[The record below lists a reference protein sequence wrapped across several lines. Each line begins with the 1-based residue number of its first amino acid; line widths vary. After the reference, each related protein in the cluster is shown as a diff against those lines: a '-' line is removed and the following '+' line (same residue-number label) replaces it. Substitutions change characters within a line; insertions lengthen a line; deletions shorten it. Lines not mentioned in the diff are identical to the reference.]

1 MKTLNCGL
9 QRRRKKVNNSFAIR
23 LNMIKDINF
32 FVKNCGKY
40 KENIFAKQKKQIV
53 NAKSLL
59 GIYSLDLSNPINV
72 WIETES
78 KNLIDDFYDFVK
90 KWEVE
95 E

>member
-1 MKTLNCGL
+1 MK
-9 QRRRKKVNNSFAIR
+9 NSFKIR

-53 NAKSLL
+53 SAKSLL
-59 GIYSLDLSNPINV
+59 GIYSLDLSKPIKV
-72 WIETES
+72 WIESEN

-90 KWEVE
+90 KWEVKE
-95 E
+95 